1 MHRRNLTPALQIA
14 LLYAAIAALW
24 IIASDWLLIALT
36 GAAPGFGL
44 LQSIKGLLF
53 VLVTA
58 GLLYMLVRREFRRQ
72 VQTEAAL
79 AESEQR
85 FRLLFEEAP
94 LSYQLLDE
102 DGRLIAVNQAWLDLL
117 GYTRQEVI
125 GCPFANLLTPEHR
138 SQFEPS
144 FAVAFK
150 ATGET
155 RDIGI
160 EVRRR
165 DGRVVPVAL
174 SGRISRDPRRQT
186 RQMHCLLIDLSER
199 RRAEQEAERRQR
211 EIMLLNRLIMAASSS
226 LKAEDV
232 LAVACRELALTLDVP
247 QTGAALA
254 NDNRTAF
261 TVVAECGSIS
271 GRSALGESIPVE
283 GNPSLEY
290 VIQRRQPLAVT
301 DAQHDPR
308 LQPIHG
314 VMKQRGVVSLLIV
327 PLIVRGEVVGTIGLD
342 SAVPR
347 EFSAE
352 EIALAASA
360 ARAVSQALHNAQLYE
375 ALKDY
380 NQALEQAVAAQTA
393 EVQRVKERVEAILD
407 NSPDAIL
414 LLRPDGTIETANRA
428 FGQLFGRAEPSG
440 QWTVDHIAANSDST
454 ALRKALA
461 EAVEQRRV
469 TRLEITARRE
479 DGSTFDAG
487 IALAPFEESNET
499 RVVCSL
505 RDISALKEVE
515 RMKDA
520 FVSNVSHELRT
531 PITSLKLH
539 HNLLRLNPDKQDIY
553 MERLGNEIERL
564 SDIIEGLLTLS
575 RIDHDRV
582 AVQPALVDV
591 DRLVA
596 SYITDRSPLAERKG
610 LTLQHEPAGDLPPIE
625 ADEGLLGQVLGI
637 LLTNAITYTPPGGSV
652 RVRSV
657 AYRNQS
663 GEWVGFS
670 VSDTGPGIPPEDE
683 PHLFE
688 RFFRGQAAKQ
698 SGAPGTGLGL
708 AIAREIV
715 NRHDGRIEV
724 RNNGPSGQG
733 ATFSVWLPARQKDG

>member
-1 MHRRNLTPALQIA
+1 MCRRNLTPALQIT
-14 LLYAAIAALW
+14 LLYAGIAALW
-24 IIASDWLLIALT
+24 IITSDRLLVTLSGAS
-36 GAAPGFGL
+36 PGFGL

-58 GLLYMLVRREFRRQ
+58 GLLYTLVRREFRQ
-72 VQTEAAL
+72 QAQTEAAL

-102 DGRLIAVNQAWLDLL
+102 DGRLTAVNQAWLDLL

-125 GCPFANLLTPEHR
+125 GRPFTDLLAPEGR
-138 SQFEPS
+138 PQFEPS
-144 FAVAFK
+144 FAAFK
-150 ATGET
+150 AVGET
-155 RDIGI
+155 HGI
-160 EVRRR
+160 EVEVQRR
-165 DGRVVPVAL
+165 DGRIVPVAL
-174 SGRISRDPRRQT
+174 RGKISRDPRQQT

-199 RRAEQEAERRQR
+199 RRAEQEVERRQR
-211 EIMLLNRLIMAASSS
+211 EIMLLSRIIVAASGS

-232 LAVACRELALTLDVP
+232 LAVACRELALTLGVP
-247 QTGAALA
+247 QTGAALV
-254 NDNRTAF
+254 NDDHRAF
-261 TVVAECGSIS
+261 TVMAEYGSIS

-283 GNPSLEY
+283 GNPSLQY
-290 VIQRRQPLAVT
+290 VIQHRQPLAVT

-308 LQPIHG
+308 LQPMHG
-314 VMKQRGVVSLLIV
+314 IMKQRGVASLLIV
-327 PLIVRGEVVGTIGLD
+327 PLIVRGEVIGTIELD
-342 SAVPR
+342 SASPR
-347 EFSAE
+347 EFSDE

-380 NQALEQAVAAQTA
+380 NQALEQAVAAQTV
-393 EVQRVKERVEAILD
+393 EVQRVKKRVEAILD

-428 FGQLFGRAEPSG
+428 FGQLFGWAEPSG
-440 QWTVDHIAANSDST
+440 QWTVDHIAANSDLA

-505 RDISALKEVE
+505 RDISAFKEVE
-515 RMKDA
+515 RVKDA

-539 HNLLRLNPDKQDIY
+539 HNLLRLNPDKRDVY

-564 SDIIEGLLTLS
+564 SDIIENLLALS
-575 RIDHDRV
+575 RVDHDRM
-582 AVQPALVDV
+582 AVQPTPVDV
-591 DRLVA
+591 DGLVA
-596 SYITDRSPLAERKG
+596 SYVADRSPLAERKG
-610 LTLQHEPAGDLPPIE
+610 LTLQHEPGGDLPPVE

-652 RVRSV
+652 RVRPM
-657 AYRNQS
+657 AHRNES

-698 SGAPGTGLGL
+698 SGASGTGLGL

-715 NRHDGRIEV
+715 SRHGGRIEV
-724 RNNGPSGQG
+724 HNNAPSGQG
-733 ATFSVWLPARQKDG
+733 ATFNVWLPARQKDG